1 MMYSV
6 DKGWTGRFFSGHAA
20 GLLKALWSLFLLSV
34 VLPVS
39 ATHNRAGEIT
49 CKQVGDFTYEVT
61 VTTFTYSLSMAD
73 RPQLEVQWGDNT
85 SSVVSR
91 VAKIALPNYYN
102 KNIYI
107 ARHTYPGPGV
117 YRIVVQ
123 DPNRNY
129 GVKNIPNSV
138 NVIFSVQ
145 TVLMINPAIG
155 HNSTPVLLSPP
166 YDKAAVGHIF
176 IHNPTAYDPDGDSLS
191 YSLTVCRKENGEPI
205 EGYTFPPAS
214 DTLYVD
220 PVKGDLVWD
229 APVDSGIY
237 NLAINITE
245 WRNGIKIGNIERDM
259 QVNVYNTDNHAPVN
273 DPVPD
278 MCVLA
283 GDTIDIT
290 VSSVD
295 QDQDSVFQEAYGG
308 VFGID
313 ESFDSPATFALVSR
327 DRGYS
332 TSRFFWRTTSMHVR
346 HQPYQVVVK
355 SWDDNPD
362 LSLVDI
368 TNFNIRVLGLP
379 PRNLTLSPGGNF
391 MRLSWSPGDTV
402 AGGYRIYRKDG
413 FVGYTPD
420 SCVAGVPGDIGYQLV
435 AELKSHNDTFYVDDN
450 NGQGLSQGTDYCYM
464 IVGVYSDGSESLPS
478 AEVCGTLIQGTPV
491 LIHVSVLE
499 TDPSAGKIFVAWVK
513 PHDLDT
519 IPANGPYEYRIYRS
533 DGIWGAGYT
542 LIHTFE
548 TTDLNDT
555 TFTDSLLNTA
565 DHPYTYRVE
574 LYNNEPGNRFLI
586 GNPDEAS
593 SVYPV
598 PEPND
603 RRVTLHIRKNV
614 PWINKA
620 YIIYRQNS
628 ATGLFD
634 SVGVT
639 NDTVYTD
646 RGLVNGVRYCYRVVS
661 VGSYNRPH
669 LPDTILNVSH
679 TTCAVWVDKSPPCAP
694 VLTVVSYCDSLY
706 NLLTWTN
713 PAAACGDGDVMFYTL
728 YYKATIDGELQKLTD
743 VNDPDDTSYVH
754 YPESSMAA
762 CYAVSATDSVGN
774 ESELSVLN
782 CVGNCAYY
790 EIPNV
795 FTPNNDGKNDLL
807 VARTHR
813 FVEKVDMKI
822 FNRYGMLVFETD
834 DPLIKWDGR
843 YKDKNEIVSPG
854 VYYYLCDVYEK
865 RLTGTEVRNITGFI
879 HVITEKGA
887 RVGGETMSK

>member
-1 MMYSV
+1 MVMFLRRINIF
-6 DKGWTGRFFSGHAA
+6 KGWLAVM
-20 GLLKALWSLFLLSV
+20 LFLV
-34 VLPVS
+34 AALPAL
-39 ATHNRAGEIT
+39 ATHNRAGQIT
-49 CKQVGDFTYEVT
+49 CKQVGEFTYEVT

-85 SSVVSR
+85 SSVVAR
-91 VAKIALPNYYN
+91 NAKIALPNYYN
-102 KNIYI
+102 KNVYT

-155 HNSTPVLLSPP
+155 ANSTPVLLSPP

-205 EGYTFPPAS
+205 EGYTFPKAS

-220 PVKGDLVWD
+220 PVSGDLVWD

-245 WRNGIKIGNIERDM
+245 WRDGIKIGNIERDM
-259 QVNVYNTDNHAPVN
+259 QVNVYNTNNHAPVN

-283 GDTIDIT
+283 GDTIDIEI
-290 VSSVD
+290 SSVD
-295 QDQDSVFQEAYGG
+295 QDQDSVFHEAYGG
-308 VFGID
+308 LFGTD
-313 ESFDSPATFALVSR
+313 TSLHFPDPATFKLV
-327 DRGYS
+327 DRGKGYS

-346 HQPYQVVVK
+346 NQPYQVVVK
-355 SWDDNPD
+355 SWDDNKE

-368 TNFNIRVLGLP
+368 TNFYIRVLGLP
-379 PRNLTLSPGGNF
+379 PRNLQVHPGGNF

-402 AGGYRIYRKDG
+402 AGGYRIYRKSG
-413 FVGYTPD
+413 FSGYTPD

-435 AELKSHNDTFYVDDN
+435 DELHARSDTFYVDDN
-450 NGQGLSQGTDYCYM
+450 HGQGLQQGTDYCYM

-478 AEVCGTLIQGTPV
+478 EEVCGTLIEGTPV
-491 LIHVSVLE
+491 LIHVSVLK
-499 TDPSAGKIFVAWVK
+499 TDPAEGKIFVAWAK

-533 DGIWGAGYT
+533 DGIWGTDYA
-542 LIHTFE
+542 LINTFG

-555 TFTDSLLNTA
+555 TFTDSLLNTT

-574 LYNNEPGNRFLI
+574 LYNNETGNRFLI
-586 GNPDEAS
+586 GNPAEAS
-593 SVYPV
+593 SVYPS

-603 RRVTLHIRKNV
+603 HRVTLHIKKNV
-614 PWINKA
+614 PWINRT
-620 YIIYRQNS
+620 YIVYRSDQI
-628 ATGLFD
+628 TGPFD

-646 RGLVNGVRYCYRVVS
+646 TGLVNGHKYCYYVKS
-661 VGSYNRPH
+661 VGSYNRPG
-669 LPDTILNVSH
+669 LPDTILNLSH
-679 TTCAVWVDKSPPCAP
+679 TTCATPVDRTPPCP
-694 VLTVVSYCDSLY
+694 PDLTVVSYCDSLY

-713 PAAACGDGDVMFYTL
+713 PAHACGDKDVMYYTV
-728 YYKATIDGELQKLTD
+728 YYKGTLDGDLQKLAEVD
-743 VNDPDDTSYVH
+743 DPGDTSYVH
-754 YPESSMAA
+754 FPESSMAA

-774 ESELSVLN
+774 ESDLSVLS
-782 CVGNCAYY
+782 CVDNCAYY

-795 FTPNNDGKNDLL
+795 FTPNNDGINDLL

-843 YKDKNEIVSPG
+843 YKGKNEIVSPG

-865 RLTGTEVRNITGFI
+865 RLSGQEVRNITGFI

-887 RVGGETMSK
+887 KPGGETLGK

>member
-1 MMYSV
+1 MERVREGGRSV
-6 DKGWTGRFFSGHAA
+6 GWWLLVL
-20 GLLKALWSLFLLSV
+20 GLMTA
-34 VLPVS
+34 LPVY

-49 CKQVGDFTYEVT
+49 CKQVGEFTYEVT

-166 YDKAAVGHIF
+166 YDKAAVGHVF

-220 PVKGDLVWD
+220 PVTGDLVWD
-229 APVDSGIY
+229 SPVDSGIY

-245 WRNGIKIGNIERDM
+245 WRNGIRIGNIERDM

-273 DPVPD
+273 EPVPD
-278 MCVLA
+278 MCVMA
-283 GDTIDIT
+283 GDTIDLDI
-290 VSSVD
+290 SSTD
-295 QDQDSVFQEAYGG
+295 ADNDSVFQEAYGG
-308 VFGID
+308 VFGIGGD
-313 ESFDSPATFALVSR
+313 FDSPATFRLVSR
-327 DRGYS
+327 GAGFS
-332 TSRFFWRTTSMHVR
+332 TSHFHWRTTAMHIR
-346 HQPYQVVVK
+346 RQPYQVVIK
-355 SWDDNPD
+355 SWDDNAD

-368 TNFNIRVLGLP
+368 TNFRIRVLGPP
-379 PRNLTLSPGGNF
+379 PRDLHLKPGSNF
-391 MRLSWSPGDTV
+391 IRLSWSPGDT
-402 AGGYRIYRKDG
+402 AARGYRIYRRDG
-413 FVGYTPD
+413 YSGYVPD
-420 SCVAGVPGDIGYQLV
+420 SCVSGIPPEVGYKLV
-435 AELKSHNDTFYVDDN
+435 GELRSHADTFFVDDD
-450 NGQGLSQGTDYCYM
+450 GGEGLQQGTDYCYM
-464 IVGVYSDGSESLPS
+464 VVSVYADGSESLPS
-478 AEVCGTLIQGTPV
+478 GEMCGTLIQGTPV
-491 LIHVSVLE
+491 LLHVSVLKS
-499 TDPSAGKIFVAWVK
+499 DPAEGRIFVAWAK
-513 PHDLDT
+513 PTRLDT

-533 DGIWGAGYT
+533 DGIWGTGYA
-542 LIHTFE
+542 LIHTF
-548 TTDLNDT
+548 TTGDLLDT
-555 TFTDSLLNTA
+555 TYTDTLLNTV
-565 DHPYTYRVE
+565 DHPYTYKVE
-574 LYNNEPGNRFLI
+574 LYNDEPGNRFLI

-593 SVYPV
+593 SVYPL

-603 RRVTLHIRKNV
+603 HRVTLHIRKNV

-620 YIIYRQNS
+620 YVIYRRDPGSTQ
-628 ATGLFD
+628 FD
-634 SVGVT
+634 SVGVAY
-639 NDTVYTD
+639 DTVFTD
-646 RGLVNGVRYCYRVVS
+646 RGLVNGEEYCYRVVS
-661 VGSYNRPH
+661 YGSYNRPG
-669 LPDTILNVSH
+669 LPDTLVNISH
-679 TTCAVWVDKSPPCAP
+679 TVCAVPVDKTPPCP
-694 VLTVVSYCDSLY
+694 PELTVVSYCDSLY
-706 NLLTWTN
+706 NLLTWTS
-713 PAAACGDGDVMFYTL
+713 PVTTCGAADVAYYTVFY
-728 YYKATIDGELQKLTD
+728 KPTIDGDLQELARIE
-743 VNDPDDTSYVH
+743 DPYDTTYVH
-754 YPESSMAA
+754 FPENSMAA
-762 CYAVSATDSVGN
+762 CYAVTATDSVGN
-774 ESELSVLN
+774 ESEPSVLS
-782 CVGNCAYY
+782 CVDNCAYY

-795 FTPNNDGKNDLL
+795 FTPNGDGKNDLL

-822 FNRYGMLVFETD
+822 YNRYGQLVFETD

-843 YKDKNEIVSPG
+843 YKGKNELVSPG
-854 VYYYLCDVYEK
+854 VYYYLCDVYER
-865 RLTGTEVRNITGFI
+865 RLTGLEVRNITGFI

-887 RVGGETMSK
+887 RVGGETLAK